1 MDQPITKPLSP
12 KEGLYVL
19 HLFYRLNLPIW
30 QDWPEP
36 DRDHRKREL
45 TNFIEQTRQQPQT
58 QVVTLGMLAKAD
70 LGLMV
75 VAPDLHQLQQ
85 FEKSVLRILGGE
97 SLDLVYSFFSLT
109 EQSEYTTTEEEYA
122 RELQAQNIESS
133 SPQYAEKIE
142 AFRQRIKHYTHD
154 RMYPTLPNWE
164 FFCFYPMNKRREGAD
179 NWYSLDFQ
187 RRKDLMKGH
196 ATVGRKYSGK
206 ILQLITGCTGLDDW
220 EWGVTLFAHD
230 PFEVKAIVYEMR
242 FDEVSARYGEF
253 GEFFTG
259 LPLDFPEIYR
269 RLGM

>member
-1 MDQPITKPLSP
+1 MPEAEREERKKAFDYLLS
-12 KEGLYVL
+12 E
-19 HLFYRLNLPIW
+19 
-30 QDWPEP
+30 
-36 DRDHRKREL
+36 
-45 TNFIEQTRQQPQT
+45 TRNQPQT
-58 QVVTLGMLAKAD
+58 QIITLGMLAKAD

-75 VAPDLHQLQQ
+75 VAPDLQQVQQ
-85 FEKSVLRILGGE
+85 FEKMVSRALGGE
-97 SLDLVYSFFSLT
+97 ILTAVYTFFSLT
-109 EQSEYTTTEEEYA
+109 EQSEYTSTEEEYTK
-122 RELQAQNIESS
+122 ELQAQNIDPT
-133 SPQYAEKIE
+133 SPQFAEKLE

-164 FFCFYPMNKRREGAD
+164 FFCFYPMNKRREGGD

-259 LPLDFPEIYR
+259 LPLPVAEIYH
-269 RLGM
+269 RLRL